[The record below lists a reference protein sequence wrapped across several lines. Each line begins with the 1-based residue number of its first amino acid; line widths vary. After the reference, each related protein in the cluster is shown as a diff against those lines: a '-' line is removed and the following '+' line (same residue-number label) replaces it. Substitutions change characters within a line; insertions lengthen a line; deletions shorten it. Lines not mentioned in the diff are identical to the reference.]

1 MYRSVRIVRI
11 VVSLIAMAVPT
22 WALLAGYKSVF
33 VRMQI
38 MTSLL
43 AGVALCL
50 LFWAAVT
57 LIYGRIYCS
66 TVCPLG
72 TLMDCVSATGRLLTR
87 RRKDYRWA
95 EPSTRTRFIFLI
107 VAILTMLTGLPALV
121 SLFDPY
127 SAFARIVTQL
137 VARPLGLPL
146 PAVALTVSSL
156 TTAAVTALVVV
167 AIALRRGRFI
177 CNTACPVG
185 TILGIGS
192 RRAYFHIEIDPDR
205 CIGCGECVRVCKAQ
219 CIRLPQKTVDGSR
232 CVVCFDCTAV
242 CPNEAI
248 SYKSGRYKLDMPMM
262 QSLKHS
268 TSANSQID
276 SP

>member
-11 VVSLIAMAVPT
+11 VIALIAMGVPA

-43 AGVALCL
+43 SGVGLCL
-50 LFWAAVT
+50 LFWAVVT

-72 TLMDCVSATGRLLTR
+72 TLMDCISAAGRVVRR

-95 EPSTRTRFIFLI
+95 PPSSRTRVVFLL
-107 VAILTMLTGLPALV
+107 VTLGTLLTGVPALV

-127 SAFARIVTQL
+127 SAFACIITQL
-137 VARPLGLPL
+137 VARPLGVDTG
-146 PAVALTVSSL
+146 AVSL
-156 TTAAVTALVVV
+156 TASAMAIAVLTAAGITATAL
-167 AIALRRGRFI
+167 RFGRFA

-185 TILGIGS
+185 TVLGIGS
-192 RRAYFHIEIDPDR
+192 RKAYFHIEIDPDR
-205 CIGCGECVRVCKAQ
+205 CIGCGECERVCKAQ
-219 CIRLPQKTVDGSR
+219 CIRLPEKTVDGSR

-242 CPNEAI
+242 CPNAAI
-248 SYKSGRYKLDMPMM
+248 TYKSGRYKLDMPMM
-262 QSLKHS
+262 QSLERS
-268 TSANSQID
+268 ASANTQSE
-276 SP
+276 